1 MNYNLMLVSLIL
13 FYMFLIIA
21 MLVISASI
29 GKIKEEQDLRKQ
41 AEEELASTKKAFK
54 TLCEDCIAE
63 NGSLHARI
71 AYQAYFAGP
80 VDLTGDGFIDMP
92 E

>member
-1 MNYNLMLVSLIL
+1 MNDNLLLLL
-13 FYMFLIIA
+13 FFLIIITTS
-21 MLVISASI
+21 VICAI
-29 GKIKEEQDLRKQ
+29 IKKEQYLRKQ

-54 TLCEDCIAE
+54 TLCKDCIAE
-63 NGSLHARI
+63 NGSLHVRI
-71 AYQAYFAGP
+71 AYQAYFAEP